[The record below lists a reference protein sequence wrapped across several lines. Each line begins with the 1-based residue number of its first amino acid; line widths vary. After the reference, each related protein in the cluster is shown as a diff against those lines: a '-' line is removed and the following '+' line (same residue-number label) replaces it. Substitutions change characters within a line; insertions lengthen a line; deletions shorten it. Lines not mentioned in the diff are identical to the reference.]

1 MTLPVYLD
9 SEQNTEEAIRQRMLD
24 RAAPDVDKTEG
35 SYVWDALA
43 PVAMELVFVS
53 LLAQYVLTEG
63 FAQTAEDKKYLA
75 MRAAEHGVILR
86 AAVKATGKITFTG
99 TPGSTLPA
107 GLLLATEGD
116 ETDDVSSIQ
125 FVTTESVVLDTAGT
139 GEAAIEAALA
149 GASGNVPAERI
160 VLLLSTNQNVKSL
173 ANHEPTSGGLDEEDI
188 ETLRARYLEKVRQPG
203 TSGNIAD
210 YRQWA
215 MEVPGVTDVHVIP
228 LWAGPGTV
236 KLIILGPNK
245 LPPDAALVAAVQEY
259 IAPTNGGERKAPIG
273 ATVTVEAAE
282 ALPIQIDATVLM
294 DTSAS
299 VSLAEIKETFMTDLT
314 EYLATIAF
322 KADVIRYARTGAL
335 LIEQTGVVDYIDLT
349 INGGTGNIP
358 IADNQVAVVGTVT
371 IDV

>member
-1 MTLPVYLD
+1 MTVPVYLD

-24 RAAPDVDKTEG
+24 RVPADVDKTEG

-43 PVAMELVFVS
+43 PAAMEFVFIS
-53 LLAQYVLTEG
+53 MLAQYVLEEG
-63 FAQTAEDKKYLA
+63 FAQTSNDKKYLS

-86 AAVKATGKITFTG
+86 EAVKATGKVTFTG
-99 TPGSTLPA
+99 TPGSTIPA

-116 ETDDVSSIQ
+116 ETDDVTSIQ
-125 FVTTESVVLDTAGT
+125 FTTTESVVLDASGM
-139 GEAAIEAALA
+139 GEVSIEAVLA

-160 VLLLSTNQNVKSL
+160 VLLLNTNQNVKAV

-215 MEVPGVTDVHVIP
+215 MEVAGVSAVHVLP
-228 LWAGPGTV
+228 LWNGPGTV
-236 KLIILGPNK
+236 KLVILGPSK
-245 LPPDAALVAAVQEY
+245 LPPDALLVASVQEY

-273 ATVTVEAAE
+273 ATVTVVAAE
-282 ALPIQIDATVLM
+282 SLPVNVVATILM
-294 DTSAS
+294 DSTA
-299 VSLAEIKETFMTDLT
+299 SLAEVRDNFNTALAS
-314 EYLATIAF
+314 YLASIAF
-322 KADVIRYARTGAL
+322 HADTIRYARIGSL

-349 INGGTGNIP
+349 INGGESNIP
-358 IADNQVAVVGTVT
+358 VAENQVAVVGTVT
-371 IDV
+371 INV